1 MKKWYQWLILSAV
14 WLAAGAV
21 NFFTDRPL
29 PVLIYNAFCVLLFSA
44 LALCQFFL
52 EKRGE
57 KGKKLLKRIYI
68 AAIVLC
74 VLILIA
80 ALALSLL

>member
-1 MKKWYQWLILSAV
+1 MVSMADPLRCV
-14 WLAAGAV
+14 AGCRCRE
-21 NFFTDRPL
+21 FFHRQTS